1 MIIYP
6 NDISNSWILKYLYW
20 REIYSKNRIDL
31 NIKSFKNIQ
40 IINAFKMSNDNSEKY
55 TKLLI

>member
-1 MIIYP
+1 MVFPGIEFWNIY
-6 NDISNSWILKYLYW
+6 IQEKSIRK
-20 REIYSKNRIDL
+20 IDL
-31 NIKSFKNIQ
+31 NIKSFENIQ